1 MFRKKICRKCGTS
14 TKEKYDFCPYC
25 GNQLDRKNKDFGMLG
40 KDDFFNENNNEF
52 KLPAGFN
59 LLFNSLA
66 KNLEKQF
73 RETGKQNQ
81 GSAPLSTYSNSQRR
95 AAKPEFSDKSR
106 PENKGHITISIT
118 TSGNKIPGM
127 NLNSPMIK
135 SPKRAVKTA
144 SFEDLSAEQL
154 KRFSKLPKE
163 EPKTNI
169 RRLSNKV
176 FYEIDM
182 PGVRSSKDISIL
194 NLEKGVELKA
204 ISDKKA
210 YLKSIP
216 ITLPIINYRLSKGK
230 LTLEMD
236 AQGN

>member
-1 MFRKKICRKCGTS
+1 MFKKKICGRCRTS
-14 TKEKYDFCPYC
+14 VRDKYDFCPYC
-25 GNQLDRKNKDFGMLG
+25 GNHLDKKTEDFGMLG
-40 KDDFFNENNNEF
+40 KNDFLNENNSGEF
-52 KLPAGFN
+52 KLPPGFN

-73 RETGKQNQ
+73 KDIKRT
-81 GSAPLSTYSNSQRR
+81 T
-95 AAKPEFSDKSR
+95 KPEVSDKNR

-127 NLNSPMIK
+127 NLNSLDRTEVPHPRTHK
-135 SPKRAVKTA
+135 KTA
-144 SFEDLSAEQL
+144 SFDDLSEEQL
-154 KRFSKLPKE
+154 RRFSKLPKE

-176 FYEIDM
+176 FYEVDI
-182 PGVRSSKDISIL
+182 PGVKSTRDISIL

-216 ITLPIINYRLSKGK
+216 INLPIINYKLSKGK

>member
-1 MFRKKICRKCGTS
+1 MFKKKICGRCGTS
-14 TKEKYDFCPYC
+14 VRDKYDFCPYC
-25 GNQLDRKNKDFGMLG
+25 GNHLDKKTEDFGMLG
-40 KDDFFNENNNEF
+40 KNDFLNENDSNEF
-52 KLPAGFN
+52 KLPPGFN

-73 RETGKQNQ
+73 KDIKRT
-81 GSAPLSTYSNSQRR
+81 T
-95 AAKPEFSDKSR
+95 R
-106 PENKGHITISIT
+106 PEVSGRNRPEKKGHITISIT

-127 NLNSPMIK
+127 NLDSPVIK
-135 SPKRAVKTA
+135 SPKRAAKTA
-144 SFEDLSAEQL
+144 SFDDLSEEQL
-154 KRFSKLPKE
+154 KRFSRLPKE

-176 FYEIDM
+176 LYEVDM
-182 PGVRSSKDISIL
+182 PGVKSARDISIL

-216 ITLPIINYRLSKGK
+216 INLPIINYRLSKGK

>member
-1 MFRKKICRKCGTS
+1 MFKKKICRKCGTG
-14 TKEKYDFCPYC
+14 TREKYDFCPYC
-25 GNQLDRKNKDFGMLG
+25 GNPLDKREEDFGMLG
-40 KDDFFNENNNEF
+40 KNDFFNENNFNEF
-52 KLPAGFN
+52 RLPAGFN
-59 LLFNSLA
+59 MLFNFNSIA

-73 RETGKQNQ
+73 RDIEKK
-81 GSAPLSTYSNSQRR
+81 
-95 AAKPEFSDKSR
+95 AAKPEISDKNH
-106 PENKGHITISIT
+106 PDNKGHITISIT
-118 TSGNKIPGM
+118 TSGSKIPGM
-127 NLNSPMIK
+127 KLNPSVMK
-135 SPKRAVKTA
+135 NPKREIKTA
-144 SFEDLSAEQL
+144 SFDDLSAEQL
-154 KRFSKLPKE
+154 KRFSRLPKE

-182 PGVRSSKDISIL
+182 PGVRSSRDISIL
-194 NLEKGVELKA
+194 NLERGVELKA

-216 ITLPIINYRLSKGK
+216 INLPIVNYKLSKGK

>member
-1 MFRKKICRKCGTS
+1 MMFRKKICRKCGTG
-14 TKEKYDFCPYC
+14 THEKYDFCPYC
-25 GNQLDRKNKDFGMLG
+25 GNQLERKNEDFGMLG
-40 KDDFFNENNNEF
+40 KNDFFNENNFNEAR
-52 KLPAGFN
+52 LPAGFN

-73 RETGKQNQ
+73 REIEKKT
-81 GSAPLSTYSNSQRR
+81 
-95 AAKPEFSDKSR
+95 AKPKIIDR
-106 PENKGHITISIT
+106 NHPENKGHITISIT
-118 TSGNKIPGM
+118 TLGNKIPGM
-127 NLNSPMIK
+127 SLDSPMIK

-144 SFEDLSAEQL
+144 SFDDLSEEQL

-216 ITLPIINYRLSKGK
+216 ITLPIINYKLSKGK

>member
-1 MFRKKICRKCGTS
+1 MFKKKICRKCGTG
-14 TKEKYDFCPYC
+14 TREKYDFCPYC
-25 GNQLDRKNKDFGMLG
+25 GNQLDKREEDFGMLG

-52 KLPAGFN
+52 KLPVGFN

-66 KNLEKQF
+66 KKLEKQF
-73 RETGKQNQ
+73 R
-81 GSAPLSTYSNSQRR
+81 SSDDMQRR
-95 AAKPEFSDKSR
+95 AAKPEVSNKNY

-127 NLNSPMIK
+127 NLDSSMMK

-154 KRFSKLPKE
+154 KKFSKLPKE

-236 AQGN
+236 ARGN